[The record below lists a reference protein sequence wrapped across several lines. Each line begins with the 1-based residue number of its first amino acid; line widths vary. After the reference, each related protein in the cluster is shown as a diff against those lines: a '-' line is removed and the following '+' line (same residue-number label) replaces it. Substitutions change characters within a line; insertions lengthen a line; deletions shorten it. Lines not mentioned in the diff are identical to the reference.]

1 MRLVSIR
8 IYGNRELKTLPGLET
23 RPTPARV
30 REALFN
36 IWRGSIDDCRWL
48 DLCSGSGA
56 MGAEAL
62 CRGARLVVGIER
74 STAAHSIIDRNWEK
88 VAGTDQQFQLI
99 RGDVVSKIRQ
109 LARQKF
115 DRIYFDPPYAG
126 NLYTPVLSEID
137 RLELL
142 DLNGELAV
150 EHSPDPAISSLPT
163 ELPTLTLDRYKSY
176 GNTAIAFYRLKEI
189 GNTLTE

>member
-1 MRLVSIR
+1 MSIR

-30 REALFN
+30 RQALFD
-36 IWRGSIDDCRWL
+36 IWHGAIADCRWL

-74 STAAHSIIDRNWEK
+74 SASACNLIWQNWEK
-88 VAGTDQQFQLI
+88 IAGVDQQFQLL
-99 RGDVVSKIRQ
+99 RGDIIQKIV
-109 LARQKF
+109 LLGGQKF

-126 NLYTPVLSEID
+126 NLYELVLSEID

-142 DLNGELAV
+142 APGAELAV
-150 EHSPDPAISSLPT
+150 EHSPNPAISSLPET
-163 ELPTLTLDRYKSY
+163 PATLELCRHKSY
-176 GNTAIAFYRLKEI
+176 GSTAISFYRLQE
-189 GNTLTE
+189 

>member
-1 MRLVSIR
+1 MSIR
-8 IYGNRELKTLPGLET
+8 IYGNRELKTLSGLET

-36 IWRGSIDDCRWL
+36 IWRGSIDNCRWL

-74 STAAHSIIDRNWEK
+74 AAAACSIIEQNWQK
-88 VAGTDQQFQLI
+88 VVGTDQQFQLI
-99 RGDVVSKIRQ
+99 RGDVSPKLRQ
-109 LARQKF
+109 LAGQKF

-126 NLYTPVLSEID
+126 NLYMPVLSEID

-142 DLNGELAV
+142 DPDGELAV
-150 EHSPDPAISSLPT
+150 EYSPDPAISSLPT
-163 ELPTLTLDRYKSY
+163 ELPTLELDRHKSY

-189 GNTLTE
+189 GNTLEE

>member
-1 MRLVSIR
+1 MSIR

-36 IWRGSIDDCRWL
+36 IWQGSIEGCRWL

-74 STAAHSIIDRNWEK
+74 STAAGNIIWQNWEK
-88 VAGTDQQFQLI
+88 VASSEQQVQLL
-99 RGDVVSKIRQ
+99 RGDVIHKITT
-109 LARQKF
+109 LAGQKF
-115 DRIYFDPPYAG
+115 DRVYFDPPYAG
-126 NLYTPVLSEID
+126 NLYESVLREID

-142 DLNGELAV
+142 APAGELAV
-150 EHSPDPAISSLPT
+150 EHSPDPSVSSLP
-163 ELPTLTLDRYKSY
+163 EALTNLELDRHKRY
-176 GNTAIAFYRLKEI
+176 GNTAISFYRLNEFSNSVI
-189 GNTLTE
+189 AD